1 MADRKITLAELKA
14 ALKSSAGIPAVA
26 AEKLGCS
33 RQNVCQRIASTK
45 ELQDW
50 IAEIDQTITDQAQAN
65 VVLGMQERQ
74 PGGTKPTKAAM
85 DLSRWWLDR
94 KGRDRG
100 FSTRH
105 ELTDPNGNPLQLT
118 APTQVNIITQYVT
131 PADQVED
138 VV

>member
-33 RQNVCQRIASTK
+33 RQNVWQRIQADK
-45 ELQDW
+45 ELQEW
-50 IAEIDQTITDQAQAN
+50 IAEIDQTIIDQAQAN
-65 VVLGMQERQ
+65 VVLGLQERQ
-74 PGGTKPTKAAM
+74 SGTAKPTKEAM
-85 DLSRWWLDR
+85 RLSQWFLDR

-100 FSTRH
+100 FSTRT
-105 ELTDPNGNPLQLT
+105 ELTDGQGNPINLAGT
-118 APTQVNIITQYVT
+118 TQVTIVTQYVT